1 VRVYSLSTAWQCQ
14 FLVTIRASLSIARA
28 STVVLVGTP
37 SWPSCVRQ
45 KAATR
50 THQQYYA
57 NLLTA
62 RGHCFT
68 ALTFS
73 FAMRVSEQ
81 VTPIFVLPVE
91 MPTPCHVR
99 LGRPT
104 LKPCESFAVYRTQLS
119 LPYVLRSTHCFRQH
133 DKGTPDA
140 KLALG
145 RVNHGRTEFK
155 AVAVNALRT
164 IQGRHRARQAFHF
177 WRTRLPSSFAR
188 SCRRK

>member
-1 VRVYSLSTAWQCQ
+1 VRVYSLPTPRQCQ

-37 SWPSCVRQ
+37 SWPSCARR
-45 KAATR
+45 KATSR
-50 THQQYYA
+50 THHHYSA

-62 RGHCFT
+62 RGHSFT

-73 FAMRVSEQ
+73 FAMRVSAP

-104 LKPCESFAVYRTQLS
+104 LKPCESFAVYRTRLS
-119 LPYVLRSTHCFRQH
+119 LPCVLRSTHCFRQH
-133 DKGTPDA
+133 DKGTPYA
-140 KLALG
+140 K
-145 RVNHGRTEFK
+145 
-155 AVAVNALRT
+155 VAHDRFNTGERN
-164 IQGRHRARQAFHF
+164 
-177 WRTRLPSSFAR
+177 
-188 SCRRK
+188 

>member
-1 VRVYSLSTAWQCQ
+1 MIETQAALRSTSEARRSIRCRQLGSVK
-14 FLVTIRASLSIARA
+14 FRATIRARA

-37 SWPSCVRQ
+37 SWPSCVRR
-45 KAATR
+45 KATTR
-50 THQQYYA
+50 THHHYYA

-73 FAMRVSEQ
+73 FAMHVSEQ

-140 KLALG
+140 KVALG
-145 RVNHGRTEFK
+145 RVNTGERNLK
-155 AVAVNALRT
+155 LL
-164 IQGRHRARQAFHF
+164 Q
-177 WRTRLPSSFAR
+177 
-188 SCRRK
+188 